1 MSTHVFRCILILNAF
16 IFRAVTNFQDT
27 QNVTVQTPVN
37 TDLSEY
43 IFNVTDI
50 PPASTYQSPT
60 ATPTTFRAESN
71 SLVPSA
77 VVDPNATLTDG
88 IGVYTND
95 SITKHITNPTEAATS
110 EIRTESNSSV
120 SSATSQPNAT
130 FTDGVAHPTD
140 VYTRSITT
148 SSGCLCDVTPD
159 FCDIGCC
166 CDGID
171 CGLLNLS
178 SVFNDCN
185 QALGSGTCLES
196 WMMFTANI
204 NPLLVTRSGDL
215 FCVQKEEEMQ
225 SDVQTSPAVYQSIYL
240 YPLLLR
246 EPAAFNIQKNNFYK
260 VDDIILIYFNRT
272 SIVSTLRQPST
283 GPASSAC
290 VNRNP
295 ARFLRSS
302 SLSCSR
308 TVTTQSCVEDN
319 SLSARTYYTGFSL
332 LRVPQAQVETRPEL
346 LIPISTVRD
355 WPEPREQNG
364 SCFNVVSKVEY
375 GIEYTGKGEIV
386 KITMN
391 AELITANPNTQFLQ
405 THTVTFQLATST
417 PSMTTPTPVSGTE
430 GLKSGSPVIVWFGG
444 KSQPLTVL
452 RSSENGECLARPA
465 NRSPV
470 FFKQNVMT
478 GCTFR
483 SSASDCGVLRAE
495 LMEVLSAA
503 AVPELISMTTGD
515 QAEKSKVILQDCS
528 LPASELCETGCM
540 LPISLSVQVLWA
552 QRGLRALPQNH
563 ILGAK
568 FVFSCDRLKCPLRSS
583 IPVTAG
589 VVFTETTVYPEAPR
603 GEPKPEWKFP
613 FAFFTGGAGEFD
625 QE

>member
-1 MSTHVFRCILILNAF
+1 MVLGSTPMIPLQSTLLIQLKQQPVRSGLNQTHRF
-16 IFRAVTNFQDT
+16 HLQRHS
-27 QNVTVQTPVN
+27 QTPHLLMALLIPLMSIQGLLQPLQVMP
-37 TDLSEY
+37 DLPY
-43 IFNVTDI
+43 VLLCLKTI
-50 PPASTYQSPT
+50 P
-60 ATPTTFRAESN
+60 FIH
-71 SLVPSA
+71 VPSILYTKPSTRHIS
-77 VVDPNATLTDG
+77 VVRDRQWNL
-88 IGVYTND
+88 
-95 SITKHITNPTEAATS
+95 AAGALFQCFPK
-110 EIRTESNSSV
+110 V
-120 SSATSQPNAT
+120 
-130 FTDGVAHPTD
+130 FFCC
-140 VYTRSITT
+140 
-148 SSGCLCDVTPD
+148 SGCLCDVTPD

>member
-1 MSTHVFRCILILNAF
+1 MSIHVFRFILILHAF
-16 IFRAVTNFQDT
+16 IFSPVTYSQDT
-27 QNVTVQTPVN
+27 QNVTAQTPVN

-43 IFNVTDI
+43 MLNVTDN
-50 PPASTYQSPT
+50 PPA
-60 ATPTTFRAESN
+60 TTIFRAESY
-71 SLVPSA
+71 SIVPSA
-77 VVDPNATLTDG
+77 VVDPNATFTDG
-88 IGVYTND
+88 TGVHTND
-95 SITKHITNPTEAATS
+95 SITEHSTNPTEAAATS

-120 SSATSQPNAT
+120 SSATSQPNAP
-130 FTDGVAHPTD
+130 FTDGVAVYPTD
-140 VYTRSITT
+140 VYTRSITNPT
-148 SSGCLCDVTPD
+148 DCLCDVTPD

-166 CDGID
+166 CDFID

-185 QALGSGTCLES
+185 QASGFGTCLES
-196 WMMFTANI
+196 WMMFTANVD
-204 NPLLVTRSGDL
+204 PVLVTLSGDL
-215 FCVQKEEEMQ
+215 FCVKKEEEMQ
-225 SDVQTSPAVYQSIYL
+225 SDVQTSPAVFQSIYL

-246 EPAAFNIQKNNFYK
+246 ESAAFNNPKNNFYK
-260 VDDIILIYFNRT
+260 VDDIILIYYNRT

-332 LRVPQAQVETRPEL
+332 LRVPEAQVENRPEL

-391 AELITANPNTQFLQ
+391 AELITANPNTQLLQ
-405 THTVTFQLATST
+405 NHTVTFQLATST
-417 PSMTTPTPVSGTE
+417 PSMATPTPVSGTE
-430 GLKSGSPVIVWFGG
+430 GLKPGSTVIGWFGG

-452 RSSENGECLARPA
+452 GSSENGECLARPA

-470 FFKQNVMT
+470 LFKQNIMT

-503 AVPELISMTTGD
+503 AVPELISMTAGD
-515 QAEKSKVILQDCS
+515 QAEKTKVILQDCS
-528 LPASELCETGCM
+528 TPASELCETGCM
-540 LPISLSVQVLWA
+540 LPVSLSVQVLWA

-583 IPVTAG
+583 IPVTTE
-589 VVFTETTVYPEAPR
+589 VVFSETTVYPEAPR